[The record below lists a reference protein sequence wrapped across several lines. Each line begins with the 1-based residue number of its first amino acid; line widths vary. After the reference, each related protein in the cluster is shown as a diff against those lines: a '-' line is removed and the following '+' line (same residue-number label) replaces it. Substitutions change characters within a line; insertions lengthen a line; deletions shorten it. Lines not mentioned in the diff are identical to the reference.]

1 MQSNNAPV
9 VLFIDDEQFL
19 LNAYQR
25 MFRQSDWQ
33 SLFCLTMKEAYA
45 MLELHP
51 IQLILCDYYL
61 QDGTGAE
68 FFRGLDHKYH
78 AVKRVLLSGS
88 SEDFTDELIKAG
100 LVDQVLSKPC
110 SKQQLSLV
118 IEGYLASVK
127 SASCLS

>member
-1 MQSNNAPV
+1 MRSHNSPV
-9 VLFIDDEQFL
+9 VLFVDDEQFL

-33 SLFCLTMKEAYA
+33 SLFCLTMKEAYSA
-45 MLELHP
+45 LESH
-51 IQLILCDYYL
+51 QVQVILCDYYL
-61 QDGTGAE
+61 KEGTGAE
-68 FFRGLDHKYH
+68 FFRALDNRYQG
-78 AVKRVLLSGS
+78 VKRVLLSGS
-88 SEDFTDELIKAG
+88 SEDFADELINAG

-110 SKQQLSLV
+110 SKQQLTQV